1 MNALWRRSVI
11 SARRIIFNNYCNKQ
25 SILFNNFCSLQT
37 LKPNNIT
44 VNNVTYSIIRQKSK
58 KQRDIDSDDEE
69 EFDEGDK
76 SLSKDS
82 KVIKLNTT
90 SLRADGILKLGLGVS
105 RNKIEQFFYE
115 SKIRLNGKKLLKKST
130 SIRIDDEV
138 DLIKGFSPKN
148 PEHILISRI
157 EVLNIAAKEESIS
170 VTVRR
175 FKNLLIENYEQD
187 PYKKSS
193 TDDEE

>member
-1 MNALWRRSVI
+1 MHYRSNKWRIKTKQQDSDKAPSSKVINPKSIRS
-11 SARRIIFNNYCNKQ
+11 IFG
-25 SILFNNFCSLQT
+25 IMD
-37 LKPNNIT
+37 LKL
-44 VNNVTYSIIRQKSK
+44 KL
-58 KQRDIDSDDEE
+58 QRDIDSDDEE

-90 SLRADGILKLGLGVS
+90 SLRADGILKLGLG
-105 RNKIEQFFYE
+105 
-115 SKIRLNGKKLLKKST
+115 
-130 SIRIDDEV
+130 IRIDDEV

-148 PEHILISRI
+148 PDHILISRI

>member
-90 SLRADGILKLGLGVS
+90 SLRADGILKLGLG
-105 RNKIEQFFYE
+105 
-115 SKIRLNGKKLLKKST
+115 
-130 SIRIDDEV
+130 IRIDDEV

-148 PEHILISRI
+148 PDHILISRI